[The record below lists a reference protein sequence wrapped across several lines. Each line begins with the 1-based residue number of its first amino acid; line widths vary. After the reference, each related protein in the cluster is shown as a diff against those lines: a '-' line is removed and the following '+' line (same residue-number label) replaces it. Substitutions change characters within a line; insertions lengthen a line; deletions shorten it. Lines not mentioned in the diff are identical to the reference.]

1 MKHSIE
7 TLGGI
12 EVIQLHGEIDL
23 KVSPDLRKFLT
34 KKAQSPQVY
43 FIFDMQDVSYIDSSG
58 LATLVEFFQLTRE
71 NNSNILMAGLKPRVR
86 SIFELVRLEELFIFC
101 DSVADAIEKVG
112 GAEGSV
118 VNSMDSAG
126 D

>member
-12 EVIQLHGEIDL
+12 EVLKLHGEIDL
-23 KVSPDLRKFLT
+23 KVSPDLRGLLT
-34 KKAQSPQVY
+34 KKAQAPQDY
-43 FIFDMQDVSYIDSSG
+43 FIFDLQDVSYIDSSG
-58 LATLVEFFQLTRE
+58 LATFVEFFQLTRE
-71 NNSNILMAGLKPRVR
+71 KNSNILMAGLKPRVR

-101 DSVADAIEKVG
+101 DCVADAIEKVG
-112 GAEGSV
+112 GAPGSV
-118 VNSMDSAG
+118 LNSMDSAG